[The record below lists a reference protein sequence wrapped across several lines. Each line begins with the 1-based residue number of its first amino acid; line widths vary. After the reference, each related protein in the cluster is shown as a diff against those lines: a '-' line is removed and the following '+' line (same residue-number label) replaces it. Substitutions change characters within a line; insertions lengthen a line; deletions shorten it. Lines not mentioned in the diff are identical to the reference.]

1 MERQQTVDNWHCL
14 VEKHWSL
21 FARQLSRLSMRFNK
35 GPTSSSW
42 GAAGLSRN
50 VAELDHKSGL
60 GILCIGQTTE
70 VTFL

>member
-1 MERQQTVDNWHCL
+1 
-14 VEKHWSL
+14 
-21 FARQLSRLSMRFNK
+21 MRFNK